1 MSRVI
6 HIDPKRASVVRRA
19 VNASAKANG
28 VCEAARLRAVH
39 RGLALLRQGRSTA
52 LACTEACAFVRR
64 VAAGRELLGGAA

>member
-1 MSRVI
+1 MSRII
-6 HIDPKRASVVRRA
+6 HIDPRRANIVRAA

-52 LACTEACAFVRR
+52 LACSEACSFVRR

>member
-6 HIDPKRASVVRRA
+6 HIDPRRANIVRAA

-28 VCEAARLRAVH
+28 ICESARLRALS

-52 LACTEACAFVRR
+52 VACTDACSFVRR
-64 VAAGRELLGGAA
+64 VTSGREMLGGAA